1 MINKNFQIVKDD
13 GTSLQLDKA
22 DWANTM
28 IIDEW
33 FIIHD
38 LIGGLL
44 DMETV
49 AAVTFYEDKIKKGE
63 EISANN
69 KKYVQDMAKQIYNW
83 CGRDRIKIERV
94 VDKE

>member
-1 MINKNFQIVKDD
+1 MIEKNFQIVKED

-33 FIIHD
+33 FYIHE

-49 AAVTFYEDKIKKGE
+49 TAVTFYEDKLRKGE
-63 EISANN
+63 KISANN
-69 KKYVQDMAKQIYNW
+69 KKYVEDMAKQIFNW
-83 CGRDRIKIERV
+83 CGMNKVKIERV
-94 VDKE
+94 IKE